1 MLTTGTF
8 LGGVIHVGL
17 EKSSGGRAGD
27 PPSIALAQR
36 LRELKL
42 PVGRLKKQVHL
53 HVLMHVQLIFSVM
66 TPQPGDFRLR

>member
-1 MLTTGTF
+1 MGIRFDTKTVVLTTGTF

-36 LRELKL
+36 LRELKTS
-42 PVGRLKKQVHL
+42 RSFKNWD
-53 HVLMHVQLIFSVM
+53 
-66 TPQPGDFRLR
+66 TTTY